1 MEERENKR
9 PAGQEVDRQE
19 AEHLVVDHQ
28 ENARQESVRMAADHQ
43 ENVRQEVVLPIIL
56 RQRKDARSLREE
68 EKCILWCGQRL

>member
-9 PAGQEVDRQE
+9 PAGSRPSGS
-19 AEHLVVDHQ
+19 
-28 ENARQESVRMAADHQ
+28 RQESVRMAADHQ